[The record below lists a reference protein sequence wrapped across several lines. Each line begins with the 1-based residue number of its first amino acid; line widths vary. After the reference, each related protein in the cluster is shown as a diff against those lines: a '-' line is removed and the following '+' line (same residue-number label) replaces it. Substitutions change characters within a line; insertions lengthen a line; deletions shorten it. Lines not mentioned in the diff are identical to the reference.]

1 MRCKGVSPFES
12 AKYDGVPA
20 SKSIMAVLAKLRLT
34 APEIEKEKCCYFFVV
49 LINLIKNHLNCLI
62 FQGLASEE
70 DPENRLNLEPT
81 RYIKV

>member
-34 APEIEKEKCCYFFVV
+34 APEIEKEKCCFFFVV
-49 LINLIKNHLNCLI
+49 RLKFKKRNVVI
-62 FQGLASEE
+62 FFLFRS
-70 DPENRLNLEPT
+70 T
-81 RYIKV
+81 W

>member
-34 APEIEKEKCCYFFVV
+34 APEIEKEKCCYYFFVV
-49 LINLIKNHLNCLI
+49 RLKLKKRNVVI
-62 FQGLASEE
+62 FF
-70 DPENRLNLEPT
+70 
-81 RYIKV
+81 VVV

>member
-49 LINLIKNHLNCLI
+49 VRLKFQNRNVVIFFHCLDQPGRKS
-62 FQGLASEE
+62 F
-70 DPENRLNLEPT
+70 
-81 RYIKV
+81 KVFHF

>member
-49 LINLIKNHLNCLI
+49 LINLMKNHLN
-62 FQGLASEE
+62 FQGIASK

>member
-34 APEIEKEKCCYFFVV
+34 APEIEKEKCCYFIFVV
-49 LINLIKNHLNCLI
+49 RLKFKKRNVVI
-62 FQGLASEE
+62 FF
-70 DPENRLNLEPT
+70 
-81 RYIKV
+81 IV